1 MASNLSTSICLSSS
15 VELLKAFQSEMQLA
29 YKRIFDIAQKAKKE
43 HDRLQ
48 DQLPY
53 QINVIDELHINENA
67 HSRILSKLL
76 QFRDQE
82 GRYSILESLIE
93 FIKGR
98 NSSKEFHNIA
108 IKSPCVTQEKGR
120 IDLWVRDY
128 STKIALIFE
137 NKIYGADDRNKQ
149 LFRYIE
155 KTRNDRKHRF
165 EDSEIFVFYLTKF
178 GGDPNDQT
186 WGPEKYNFRNRYM
199 ALSFRY
205 DIIHWLKSI
214 VLPGIPQKDDY
225 LRSAILQYVDFLEGI
240 FDIREINK
248 SFNMDLQKYISDQ
261 LGLSTISDLDERYQK
276 IEESIEDLDELKNA
290 LAKMRDQV
298 FKDRAMHYAKKWKS
312 CFKVPSKKFRVY
324 DYDNDEWEK
333 EHILFGVEFECD
345 KKTTHLV
352 IGADGNLFCQ
362 VLRDISLRSRT
373 LSRRTLSI
381 FSTVNRYL
389 DEVSG
394 IYIYRYCGRDFD
406 EVYTIFCKLVKA
418 IDKEI

>member
-165 EDSEIFVFYLTKF
+165 EDSEIFVFT
-178 GGDPNDQT
+178 
-186 WGPEKYNFRNRYM
+186 
-199 ALSFRY
+199 
-205 DIIHWLKSI
+205 
-214 VLPGIPQKDDY
+214 
-225 LRSAILQYVDFLEGI
+225 
-240 FDIREINK
+240 
-248 SFNMDLQKYISDQ
+248 
-261 LGLSTISDLDERYQK
+261 
-276 IEESIEDLDELKNA
+276 
-290 LAKMRDQV
+290 
-298 FKDRAMHYAKKWKS
+298 
-312 CFKVPSKKFRVY
+312 
-324 DYDNDEWEK
+324 
-333 EHILFGVEFECD
+333 
-345 KKTTHLV
+345 
-352 IGADGNLFCQ
+352 
-362 VLRDISLRSRT
+362 
-373 LSRRTLSI
+373 
-381 FSTVNRYL
+381 
-389 DEVSG
+389 
-394 IYIYRYCGRDFD
+394 
-406 EVYTIFCKLVKA
+406 
-418 IDKEI
+418 

>member
-1 MASNLSTSICLSSS
+1 MASNMSASTSFSSS
-15 VELLKAFQSEMQLA
+15 VELLIAFQSEMLQA
-29 YKRIFDIAQKAKKE
+29 YNSILDIAQKAKKE

-48 DQLPY
+48 DQEPY

-76 QFRDQE
+76 QYRDPE
-82 GRYSILESLIE
+82 GRYIILESLIE

-98 NSSKEFHNIA
+98 GSSKELKNIS

-128 STKIALIFE
+128 STKTALIFE
-137 NKIYGADDRNKQ
+137 NKIYGAGDRDKQ

-178 GGDPNDQT
+178 GDDPSEQT
-186 WGPEKYNFRNRYM
+186 WGAEKYNFRNRYL

-205 DIIHWLKSI
+205 HILHWLKSI
-214 VLPGIPQKDDY
+214 VIPRIPQKDDY
-225 LRSAILQYVDFLEGI
+225 LRSAILQYVDFLEGL

-248 SFNMDLQKYISDQ
+248 SLNMNLQKYISDQ
-261 LGLSTISDLDERYQK
+261 LGLSSISDPDERYQK
-276 IEESIEDLDELKNA
+276 IEEAIEDLDELKNA
-290 LAKMRDQV
+290 LAKMKDQV
-298 FKDRAMHYAKKWKS
+298 FKDRTKHYAKKWKS
-312 CFKVPSKKFRVY
+312 CYRVPSKKFKVY

-333 EHILFGVEFECD
+333 EDILFGVEFECD
-345 KKTTHLV
+345 EKPTHLV
-352 IGADGNLFCQ
+352 IGADDNLFCQ
-362 VLRDISLRSRT
+362 VQRDISLRSRK
-373 LSRRTLSI
+373 LSRRSLSI
-381 FSTVNRYL
+381 FSTINRYL
-389 DEVSG
+389 DQEADK
-394 IYIYRYCGRDFD
+394 YIYRYFGKDFD
-406 EVYTIFCKLVKA
+406 EVYATFCKLVKA